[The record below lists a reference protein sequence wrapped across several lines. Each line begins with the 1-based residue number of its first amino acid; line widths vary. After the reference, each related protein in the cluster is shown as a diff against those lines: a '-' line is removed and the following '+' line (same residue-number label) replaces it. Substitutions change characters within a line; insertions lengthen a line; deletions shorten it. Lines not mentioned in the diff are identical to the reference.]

1 MEVASSFFFRT
12 LSPLAPPT
20 HWQESKGTNLLAL
33 SHEPICQAL
42 FFRICRVEV
51 ESLEK
56 VVNLKTPRLHE
67 SAAGPFTDI
76 PVLRPRRMRILR
88 HLGFP

>member
-56 VVNLKTPRLHE
+56 VVNLK
-67 SAAGPFTDI
+67 S
-76 PVLRPRRMRILR
+76 
-88 HLGFP
+88 